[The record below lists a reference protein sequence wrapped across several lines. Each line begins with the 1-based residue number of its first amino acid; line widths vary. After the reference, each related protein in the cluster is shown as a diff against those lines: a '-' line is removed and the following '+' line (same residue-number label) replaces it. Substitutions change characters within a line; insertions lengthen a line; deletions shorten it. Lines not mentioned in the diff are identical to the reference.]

1 MKLSHF
7 KGFVTVLVLALF
19 FLSSCV
25 SKKNIIY
32 VQDIDTSLS
41 DTEKSVYETTIAN
54 DDVLRII
61 VASANMESVLPFNQ
75 VVSPVTNQSLNIRSQ
90 EILQSYLVDNK
101 GEIKFPVIGNIK
113 VSGLTRV
120 DLENN
125 LEKQLS
131 KYVKDATVDV
141 RILNYK
147 ITILGE
153 VNKPGTFNVEQNR
166 ITLLQALGL
175 AGDLTVYG
183 KRDNIIVIRDVN
195 GIQKSERVDL
205 TSSEFIYSP
214 YYYLN
219 QNDTVIVE
227 PNGAQVQASGFN
239 RNLSIYVSIA
249 SLVLT
254 TIVLF
259 SNLNR

>member
-1 MKLSHF
+1 MKIFLF
-7 KGFVTVLVLALF
+7 KRLIVILVLPVLL
-19 FLSSCV
+19 LSSCV
-25 SKKNIIY
+25 SKKDIIY
-32 VQDIDTSLS
+32 VQDIDDTLS
-41 DTEKSVYETTIAN
+41 KEKSLYETTIAK

-61 VASANMESVLPFNQ
+61 VSSANMESVLPFNQ
-75 VVSPVTNQSLNIRSQ
+75 VVGSVSNQDLSVRSQ
-90 EILQSYLVDNK
+90 EALQSYLVDKN
-101 GEIKFPVIGNIK
+101 GTIKFPVLGSIE
-113 VSGLTRV
+113 VSGLTREA
-120 DLENN
+120 LEQ
-125 LEKQLS
+125 QLQNQLL
-131 KYVKDATVDV
+131 KYVKDVSVDV

-153 VNKPGTFNVEQNR
+153 VTRPGTFTIEHNR

-195 GIQKSERVDL
+195 GVQKSARVDL

-239 RNLSIYVSIA
+239 RNVSIYVSIA
-249 SLVLT
+249 SLLLT
-254 TIVLF
+254 TIVVF